1 MDNYSLGLRIASIRQ
16 KQNLTLKEVAEKAN
30 ITSSMLSQLER
41 GKANP
46 SVETLRKIATALEV
60 PLFSF
65 FAEETR
71 STSDRVIRKN
81 EHKKITFPPDNQV
94 EYTILSPD
102 EGTEIELAL
111 MEIYPNSHSISKAM
125 SHIGEEVAYILEG
138 NVELYL
144 GDELITLETGDS
156 VHIPPA
162 ILHKWVN
169 ATDKMVKVIFTVT
182 PPTF

>member
-16 KQNLTLKEVAEKAN
+16 KHNLTLKEVAEKAN

-46 SVETLRKIATALEV
+46 SVETLRKIASALEV
-60 PLFSF
+60 PLFAF

-71 STSDRVIRKN
+71 STTDRVIRKN

-94 EYTILSPD
+94 EYTILSPN

-111 MEIYPNSHSISKAM
+111 MEIYPNSQSVNKAM
-125 SHIGEEVAYILEG
+125 SHIGEEVAYVLSGSVNLI
-138 NVELYL
+138 L
-144 GDELITLETGDS
+144 GDELLTLSEGDS

-162 ILHKWVN
+162 TLHKWTN
-169 ATDKMVKVIFTVT
+169 TTNTMVKVIFTVT